1 MLTIFLR
8 SVILYAASLLAM
20 RAMGKRQVG
29 QLQPFELVVVIM
41 IAELA
46 ATPMGGVGIPIL
58 YGLLP
63 MAALVVCH
71 GLLTA
76 LCMKSER
83 VRGWLCGQPT
93 VLVRNGVICEKQ
105 LRACAVDL
113 NDLMEAIRAGGI
125 LDPLEVG
132 TAVLEPGGNI
142 SVFPKADSRP
152 LMPSDLGKMPPKEG
166 LPLPL
171 ILDGEVQ
178 TENLQRGQLSLSWLM
193 GQIRALGFEGVL
205 EHHKNKRTLSF
216 EQLHEL
222 AELARANGIPAASH
236 DDDTAAKLQ
245 VNKELGVAIS
255 EFPITIDVARQA
267 QQLGLATV
275 VGAPNILLGGSHT
288 GNLSAAEAVKE
299 GCADILCSDYY
310 PAAMLHSIFIM
321 HKQHGV
327 PLPEIVNKLT
337 LNPARAMCID
347 NDYGSLAVGKKADL
361 LIIKI
366 LDGYPV
372 ITHALV
378 DGKVISQLEYR
389 V

>member
-41 IAELA
+41 IADAGGDPDGRYGHSDSLRLA
-46 ATPMGGVGIPIL
+46 ADGGACRVPW
-58 YGLLP
+58 
-63 MAALVVCH
+63 A
-71 GLLTA
+71 LTA

-83 VRGWLCGQPT
+83 VRVWLCGQPT

-193 GQIRALGFEGVL
+193 GQIRALGFEGAQDVL
-205 EHHKNKRTLSF
+205 LLCLNTQGMLLAQGKGRT
-216 EQLHEL
+216 
-222 AELARANGIPAASH
+222 
-236 DDDTAAKLQ
+236 Q
-245 VNKELGVAIS
+245 VQ
-255 EFPITIDVARQA
+255 THQA
-267 QQLGLATV
+267 LPPQKV
-275 VGAPNILLGGSHT
+275 VW
-288 GNLSAAEAVKE
+288 
-299 GCADILCSDYY
+299 
-310 PAAMLHSIFIM
+310 
-321 HKQHGV
+321 
-327 PLPEIVNKLT
+327 
-337 LNPARAMCID
+337 
-347 NDYGSLAVGKKADL
+347 
-361 LIIKI
+361 
-366 LDGYPV
+366 
-372 ITHALV
+372 
-378 DGKVISQLEYR
+378 
-389 V
+389 